1 MSRAVILG
9 RCVAAVLV
17 GALCFLP
24 PLAHAAAQ
32 SLPLFVERSVD
43 GALINAIQAFGAD
56 PQLLPNERSVLQS
69 GCALAPTNTPR
80 LVLLTRAAS
89 AAELDRCRE
98 TAKAEVIAVAV
109 GWQAVAIAVPV
120 SSPVWSM
127 QPDSL
132 FRALGQNSLDK
143 RESRTWNAI
152 DPTYPA
158 LPIGVLLPPPDSVA
172 WHLFDRLIMQAGCA
186 RSGEADLP
194 LNVSERASFC
204 GTVRSDIPVARR
216 KGSEQELLDW
226 AAKAAP
232 GQIAI
237 VTLPELQQLDRRAV
251 ALLIG
256 GVLPTLATIQNGRYA
271 AAQAITLMIVL
282 PRAVDPGSRTRT
294 RSALLDLLSEAS
306 IAPGGA
312 LAAAGL
318 IPAPPSERV
327 AARTQ
332 AADLL
337 QQR

>member
-1 MSRAVILG
+1 
-9 RCVAAVLV
+9 
-17 GALCFLP
+17 
-24 PLAHAAAQ
+24 
-32 SLPLFVERSVD
+32 
-43 GALINAIQAFGAD
+43 
-56 PQLLPNERSVLQS
+56 
-69 GCALAPTNTPR
+69 
-80 LVLLTRAAS
+80 
-89 AAELDRCRE
+89 
-98 TAKAEVIAVAV
+98 
-109 GWQAVAIAVPV
+109 
-120 SSPVWSM
+120 
-127 QPDSL
+127 
-132 FRALGQNSLDK
+132 
-143 RESRTWNAI
+143 
-152 DPTYPA
+152 
-158 LPIGVLLPPPDSVA
+158 
-172 WHLFDRLIMQAGCA
+172 MQAGCA

-204 GTVRSDIPVARR
+204 GTVRSDIPVTRR
-216 KGSEQELLDW
+216 QGGEQELLDW
-226 AAKAAP
+226 AARAAS

-282 PRAVDPGSRTRT
+282 PRTVDPGSRTRT
-294 RSALLDLLSEAS
+294 RGVLLNLLSETS
-306 IAPGGA
+306 MAPGGA